1 MADSLTAAIIAVG
14 SELLTP
20 HKTDTNSLYVT
31 EVLNDLGIAV
41 AFKAI
46 VGDNRAELSAHVE
59 HALARQ
65 IVVGR
70 TETARQDQDAVTR

>member
-1 MADSLTAAIIAVG
+1 MRTWRCGLCVDGAGMADGLTAAIIAVG

-20 HKTDTNSLYVT
+20 QKTDTNSLYVT

-46 VGDNRAELSAHVE
+46 VGDNRAELTAHVA
-59 HALARQ
+59 HALAR
-65 IVVGR
+65 IVS
-70 TETARQDQDAVTR
+70 

>member
-1 MADSLTAAIIAVG
+1 MADGLTAAILAVG

-41 AFKAI
+41 AFKAS
-46 VGDNRAELSAHVE
+46 SA
-59 HALARQ
+59 
-65 IVVGR
+65 
-70 TETARQDQDAVTR
+70 TTAMS